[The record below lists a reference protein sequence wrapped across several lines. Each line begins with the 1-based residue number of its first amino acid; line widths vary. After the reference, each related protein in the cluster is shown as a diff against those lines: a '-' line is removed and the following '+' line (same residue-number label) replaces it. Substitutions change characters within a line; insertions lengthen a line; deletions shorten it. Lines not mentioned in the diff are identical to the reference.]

1 MLRGLLVLRAGV
13 ELVLPPQCAGCGAGG
28 APLCAGCAGPLAG
41 PAWPHAPVPRPAG
54 LPPVWAAARYHGGV
68 RAALIA
74 YKERNRRDLTPVLAA
89 GLAGAVRAA
98 AAGTAAAGAVRRPAG
113 SAGSSDRP
121 RLALVP
127 VPSRRRA
134 ARRRGGDHA
143 LRLARAAAAVLGRTA
158 LVCPA
163 LRPAGALADAA
174 GLSAAQRRA
183 SRIGALAGHAAYT
196 KWLADRAGT
205 LTVIVLDD
213 LVTTGSTLAEAARA
227 LASAGVRCDAGAV
240 VAATVRNHQEGPV
253 SGDSR
258 DLWGLF

>member
-1 MLRGLLVLRAGV
+1 
-13 ELVLPPQCAGCGAGG
+13 
-28 APLCAGCAGPLAG
+28 
-41 PAWPHAPVPRPAG
+41 
-54 LPPVWAAARYHGGV
+54 VWAAARYQGGV

-98 AAGTAAAGAVRRPAG
+98 AAGAVRRPAG
-113 SAGSSDRP
+113 TAGSSDRP
-121 RLALVP
+121 WLALVP

-134 ARRRGGDHA
+134 ARRRGGDHV
-143 LRLARAAAAVLGRTA
+143 LRLARAAADMLGRTA

-163 LRPAGALADAA
+163 LRPAGGLVDAA

-183 SRIGALAGHAAYT
+183 SRIGALSVHAAYT

-213 LVTTGSTLAEAARA
+213 LITTGSTLAEAARA
-227 LASAGVRCDAGAV
+227 LAAAGVRCDAGAV
-240 VAATVRNHQEGPV
+240 VSATVRNHLEGPG